1 MPRPSLDAACHAVAV
16 VLAVLLA
23 AGGGTRF
30 RGHVHKL
37 RAPLRGRP
45 VLAHALDAL
54 ERSGLEAVV
63 VGGAVDVTDLVP
75 AAFDVVANPD
85 WEQGQATSVHVGI
98 AEARRR
104 GHDAIVVGLG
114 DQPFVT
120 AGAWQAVADAD
131 EPIAV
136 ATWGGRRGHPVR
148 LGEQVWDLLPSSG
161 DEVGRAVMRR
171 RPELVREIPCDDRAR
186 PDDGSSS
193 APADIATIDIDTVE
207 DLRRW
212 T

>member
-1 MPRPSLDAACHAVAV
+1 M

-30 RGHVHKL
+30 AGTTHKL

-54 ERSGLEAVV
+54 SASGLEAIVV
-63 VGGAVDVTDLVP
+63 TGAVEVDDLVP
-75 AAFDVVANPD
+75 AGIDVVANPSWVD
-85 WEQGQATSVHVGI
+85 GQTTSVQAGI

-104 GHDAIVVGLG
+104 GHDAVVVGLG

-120 AGAWQAVADAD
+120 AEHWRAVAGAPAS
-131 EPIAV
+131 PIAV
-136 ATWGGRRGHPVR
+136 AVHGGRRGHPVR
-148 LGEQVWDLLPSSG
+148 LGAEVWDLLPATG
-161 DEVGRAVMRR
+161 DEVGRAVMRS
-171 RPELVREIPCDDRAR
+171 RPDLVREIPCDDGSPRA
-186 PDDGSSS
+186 DV
-193 APADIATIDIDTVE
+193 ATDIDTVE

-212 T
+212 S